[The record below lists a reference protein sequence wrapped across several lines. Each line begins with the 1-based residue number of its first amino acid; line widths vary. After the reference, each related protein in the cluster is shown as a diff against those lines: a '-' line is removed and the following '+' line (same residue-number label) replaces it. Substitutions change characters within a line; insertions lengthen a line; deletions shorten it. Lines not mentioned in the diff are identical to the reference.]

1 MELPILTDALG
12 QRWTSISNFCSRLL
26 LGAVNRRQSG
36 TKTNSYSTIE
46 FVELLKYMSEERL
59 ERIEN
64 QLSQVIQ
71 AVGTMQQSI
80 TVMQQNMT
88 VMQQSIT
95 VMQQNMM
102 AMQNRMDSM
111 EGTLL
116 TTMTGGFN
124 SLQNYI
130 IDLDTDLARNERQTE
145 DNARN
150 NRRLN
155 QRLMRLENRNDNF

>member
-1 MELPILTDALG
+1 
-12 QRWTSISNFCSRLL
+12 
-26 LGAVNRRQSG
+26 
-36 TKTNSYSTIE
+36 
-46 FVELLKYMSEERL
+46 MSEERL

-64 QLSQVIQ
+64 QLTQVLQ
-71 AVGTMQQSI
+71 AVGT
-80 TVMQQNMT
+80 MQQNMT
-88 VMQQSIT
+88 VMQQHMT
-95 VMQQNMM
+95 VMQQNMTV
-102 AMQNRMDSM
+102 MQNRMDSM

-130 IDLDTDLARNERQTE
+130 IDLDTDLAQNERKTA